1 MVARS
6 TARKAQVSP
15 QTSPPVPQAPPQPD
29 RETFSED
36 DQLLLRFSLDQDQD
50 AFQQLVEKYQDRI
63 HRYIMGIVRDDVL
76 ADDVTQEVCLKLFLK
91 HHLYQPGTH
100 FRAWLFEVARNQALS
115 ALRRNRRIPKPLSAL
130 NLPEGERDPFEA
142 RVVEAHDAPRLV
154 EEEFKNLFLKAV
166 EELPPI
172 YKEVF
177 TYCVLEGHTYEQ
189 ASLFLEIPKGTVAIR
204 LMRARKRLFRALSP
218 HIGRVRRPPACFK

>member
-1 MVARS
+1 MVARAL
-6 TARKAQVSP
+6 ARKAQASPQVSP
-15 QTSPPVPQAPPQPD
+15 SRREVKPAPQSG
-29 RETFSED
+29 TFSED
-36 DQLLLRFSLDQDQD
+36 DELILRFSLNQDQD
-50 AFQQLVEKYQDRI
+50 AFRKLVEKYQDRI
-63 HRYIMGIVRDDVL
+63 HRYIVGIVRDDVL

-154 EEEFKNLFLKAV
+154 EEEFKSLFLKAV

-189 ASLFLEIPKGTVAIR
+189 ASLYLEIPKGTVAIR

>member
-1 MVARS
+1 MVAP
-6 TARKAQVSP
+6 TKARKAP
-15 QTSPPVPQAPPQPD
+15 KTPAADPPHTPASL
-29 RETFSED
+29 ETARGNFTED
-36 DQLLLRFSLDQDQD
+36 DELILKFSLHQDQD
-50 AFQQLVEKYQDRI
+50 AFKQLVEKYEERL
-63 HRYIMGIVRDDVL
+63 HRYILGIVRDSAL

-100 FRAWLFEVARNQALS
+100 FRAWIFEVARNQALS
-115 ALRRNRRIPKPLSAL
+115 ALRRNRRIPKPLSSL
-130 NLPEGERDPFEA
+130 NLPEGERDPFES
-142 RVVEAHDAPRLV
+142 RIVEAHDAPRLV
-154 EEEFKNLFLKAV
+154 EEEFKALFLKAV

-218 HIGRVRRPPACFK
+218 HIGRVRRPPACFR

>member
-1 MVARS
+1 MVAR
-6 TARKAQVSP
+6 TAAKKVPQVSSSNP
-15 QTSPPVPQAPPQPD
+15 SRDKVSQESRQG
-29 RETFSED
+29 RFSED
-36 DQLLLRFSLDQDQD
+36 DELLLRFSLDDDQD
-50 AFQQLVEKYQDRI
+50 AFQQLVEKYQERI
-63 HRYIMGIVRDDVL
+63 HRYIMGIVRDDIL
-76 ADDVTQEVCLKLFLK
+76 ADDVTQEVCLKLYLK

-130 NLPEGERDPFEA
+130 NLPEGERDPFES

-166 EELPPI
+166 EDLPPI

-189 ASLFLEIPKGTVAIR
+189 ASLYLEIPKGTVAIR

>member
-1 MVARS
+1 MVAP
-6 TARKAQVSP
+6 AKAAKAKASP
-15 QTSPPVPQAPPQPD
+15 LADPSFSPPAP
-29 RETFSED
+29 EEKGEHLSED
-36 DQLLLRFSLDQDQD
+36 DELILRFSRDQDQE
-50 AFQQLVEKYQDRI
+50 AFRQLVEKYQERI
-63 HRYIMGIVRDDVL
+63 HRYIMGIVRDTIL
-76 ADDVTQEVCLKLFLK
+76 ADDVTQEVCLKLYLK

-115 ALRRNRRIPKPLSAL
+115 ALRRNRRIPKPLSSL
-130 NLPEGERDPFEA
+130 NLPEGERDPFES
-142 RVVEAHDAPRLV
+142 RVVEARDAPRLV
-154 EEEFKNLFLKAV
+154 EQEFKTLFLEAV
-166 EELPPI
+166 EELPSI